1 MAYDRVIE
9 TARENVHVTTH
20 TTHLTITPRAPFDF
34 ALTVH
39 SHGWAGLPP
48 TSWNAEERVLRRV
61 ERLRDGR
68 VVRLSISDAGS
79 VEAPRVAIA
88 VAHAGALSPEE
99 AAEIG
104 SMVGRILRAEE
115 DLRPF
120 YALCRERGGPWT
132 EVPRGF
138 GRLLRSPTLFEDA
151 VKTICTTNIQWGGT
165 QRMVQGVVNALGAP
179 YPGDRSLHAF
189 PTPQAVAAA
198 PPDTLTETV
207 RLGYRGPYVHTLARR
222 VTSGTFDLEGLYD
235 SDLPTP
241 ALRQELLSIK
251 GVGAYAAAT
260 LLMLLGR
267 YDDLAVD
274 TAFRQFVQERYF
286 DGRRPSDAEARAVYA
301 DWGQWKYL
309 AYWFE
314 RRHASR

>member
-1 MAYDRVIE
+1 M
-9 TARENVHVTTH
+9 TH
-20 TTHLTITPRAPFDF
+20 ITHLTIAPRAPFDF
-34 ALTVH
+34 RLTAH

-48 TSWNAEERVLRRV
+48 TSWDDKKGVLQRVK
-61 ERLRDGR
+61 RLRDGK

-88 VAHAGALSPEE
+88 VEHAGALSSEQE
-99 AAEIG
+99 TEIED
-104 SMVGRILRAEE
+104 MVGRILRTDE
-115 DLRPF
+115 DLLPF
-120 YALCRERGGPWT
+120 YALCQERGTPWT
-132 EVPRGF
+132 RATEGF

-165 QRMVQGVVNALGAP
+165 LRMVQGLVDVLGAP
-179 YPGDRSLHAF
+179 YPADPSLHAF

-198 PPDTLTETV
+198 PPETFTETV
-207 RLGYRGPYVHTLARR
+207 RLGYRGPYVHALAQR

-241 ALRQELLSIK
+241 ALRKELLSIK
-251 GVGAYAAAT
+251 GVGAYSAAT

-267 YDDLAVD
+267 YDYLAVD
-274 TAFRQFVQERYF
+274 TEFRQFVQERYF
-286 DGRRPSDAEARAVYA
+286 DGHRPSDAEARAVYD
-301 DWGQWKYL
+301 DWGAWKYL

-314 RRHASR
+314 HWHASR